1 MTKKS
6 NKKASN
12 FNFIDFIDE
21 NRMPIIVL
29 VIILMFFGF
38 VFWQSNANKINLA
51 GVDKN
56 KIISSTDQSG
66 GIEEH
71 VYAGTSKNS
80 KVTLIEYGDFQCPSC
95 ATVSPKVNALAKKYG
110 EKITFIYRNFP
121 LSIHPNALS
130 AAAAAEAAG
139 LQGKYWEMHDL
150 LYEKQ
155 TEWGSANATERTEFY
170 KKYAKEVGVKDEEK
184 FIEDMKSSNISKKIA
199 FDKALGVDAKITG
212 TPSFFLNGEE
222 IKNDIWG
229 DDEAL
234 AAKIDELLK

>member
-12 FNFIDFIDE
+12 FNFADFIDE

-56 KIISSTDQSG
+56 KIISNTDQSG

-80 KVTLIEYGDFQCPSC
+80 KVTLIQYGDFQCPSC
-95 ATVSPKVNALAKKYG
+95 ATVSPKLNALAKKYG
-110 EKITFIYRNFP
+110 EKITIIYRNFP

-184 FIEDMKSSNISKKIA
+184 FIADMKSSNISKKIA

-222 IKNDIWG
+222 IKNDVWG

-234 AAKIDELLK
+234 AAKIDGLLK

>member
-12 FNFIDFIDE
+12 FNFADFIDE

-56 KIISSTDQSG
+56 KIISNTDQSG

-80 KVTLIEYGDFQCPSC
+80 KVTLIQYGDFQCPSC
-95 ATVSPKVNALAKKYG
+95 ATVSPKLNALAKKYG
-110 EKITFIYRNFP
+110 EKITIIYRNFP

-184 FIEDMKSSNISKKIA
+184 FIADMKSSNISKKIA

-222 IKNDIWG
+222 IKNDVWG
-229 DDEAL
+229 DDEAF
-234 AAKIDELLK
+234 AAKIDGLLK

>member
-12 FNFIDFIDE
+12 FNFADFIDE

-38 VFWQSNANKINLA
+38 VFWQSNTNKINLS

-56 KIISSTDQSG
+56 KIISNTDQSG

-80 KVTLIEYGDFQCPSC
+80 KVTLIQYGDFQCPSC
-95 ATVSPKVNALAKKYG
+95 ATVSPKLNALAKKYG
-110 EKITFIYRNFP
+110 EKITIIYRNFP

-184 FIEDMKSSNISKKIA
+184 FIADMKSSNISKKIA

-234 AAKIDELLK
+234 AAKIDGLLK

>member
-12 FNFIDFIDE
+12 FNFADFIDE

-56 KIISSTDQSG
+56 KIISNTDQSG

-80 KVTLIEYGDFQCPSC
+80 KVTLIQYGDFQCPSC
-95 ATVSPKVNALAKKYG
+95 ATVSPKLNALAKKYG
-110 EKITFIYRNFP
+110 EKITIIYRNFP

-184 FIEDMKSSNISKKIA
+184 FIADMKSSNISKKIA

-234 AAKIDELLK
+234 AAKIDGLLK

>member
-1 MTKKS
+1 MSKFKEFVS
-6 NKKASN
+6 ENK
-12 FNFIDFIDE
+12 
-21 NRMPIIVL
+21 MPIIL
-29 VIILMFFGF
+29 SVIILAFLGF
-38 VFWQSNANKINLA
+38 VFWLSESNKIDLSN
-51 GVDKN
+51 VDTSKV
-56 KIISSTDQSG
+56 IAASSQTGD
-66 GIEEH
+66 IEEH
-71 VYAGTSKNS
+71 VYPSSNKNA
-80 KVTLIEYGDFQCPSC
+80 KVVLIEYGDFQCPACS
-95 ATVSPKVNALAKKYG
+95 TMSPKVKALSEEYG
-110 EKITFIYRNFP
+110 EKITIIYRNFP

>member
-1 MTKKS
+1 MT
-6 NKKASN
+6 KKASN

-110 EKITFIYRNFP
+110 EKITIIYRNFP

-234 AAKIDELLK
+234 AAKIDGLLK

>member
-12 FNFIDFIDE
+12 FNFADFIDE

-56 KIISSTDQSG
+56 KIISNTDQSG

-80 KVTLIEYGDFQCPSC
+80 KVTLIQYGDFQCPSC
-95 ATVSPKVNALAKKYG
+95 ATVSPKLNALAKKYG
-110 EKITFIYRNFP
+110 EKITIIYRNFP
-121 LSIHPNALS
+121 LSGHQNALS

-139 LQGKYWEMHDL
+139 LQGKYLEMHDL

-155 TEWGSANATERTEFY
+155 TEWGSANATERTELY
-170 KKYAKEVGVKDEEK
+170 KQYAKEVGVSDLEK
-184 FIEDMKSSNISKKIA
+184 FISDMKSANVSKKINY
-199 FDKALGVDAKITG
+199 DKALGTAAKITG

-222 IKNDIWG
+222 LTNEVWG

-234 AAKIDELLK
+234 AAKIDGLLK

>member
-1 MTKKS
+1 MSKFKEFVS
-6 NKKASN
+6 ENK
-12 FNFIDFIDE
+12 
-21 NRMPIIVL
+21 MPIIL
-29 VIILMFFGF
+29 SVIILAFLGF
-38 VFWQSNANKINLA
+38 VFWLSESNKIDLSN
-51 GVDKN
+51 VDTSKV
-56 KIISSTDQSG
+56 IAASSQTGD
-66 GIEEH
+66 IEEH
-71 VYAGTSKNS
+71 VYPSSNKNA
-80 KVTLIEYGDFQCPSC
+80 KVVLIEYGDFQCPACS
-95 ATVSPKVNALAKKYG
+95 TMSPKVKALSEEYG
-110 EKITFIYRNFP
+110 DKIAVVFRNFP
-121 LSIHPNALS
+121 LSGRPNSLS

-184 FIEDMKSSNISKKIA
+184 FIADMKSSNISKKIA

>member
-1 MTKKS
+1 MN
-6 NKKASN
+6 NKKTSKMN
-12 FNFIDFIDE
+12 FGDFISD
-21 NRMPIIVL
+21 NKMPITIV
-29 VIILMFFGF
+29 VIILAFFGF
-38 VFWQSNANKINLA
+38 VFWQSESNKINLNNID
-51 GVDKN
+51 VN
-56 KIISSTDQSG
+56 KTILKTEQAG

-71 VYAGTSKNS
+71 NYNKTSKNA
-80 KVTLIEYGDFQCPSC
+80 KVTLIQYGDFQCPSC
-95 ATVSPKVNALAKKYG
+95 ATMNPKMNMLAEKYG
-110 EKITFIYRNFP
+110 EKITIIYRNFP
-121 LSIHPNALS
+121 LSGKPNSLS

-139 LQGKYWEMHDL
+139 FQGKYWEMHDL

-184 FIEDMKSSNISKKIA
+184 FIADMKSSNVSKKIA

-229 DDEAL
+229 DDQAFMS
-234 AAKIDELLK
+234 KIDSILK

>member
-38 VFWQSNANKINLA
+38 VFWQSNTNKINLS
-51 GVDKN
+51 GVEKN
-56 KIISSTDQSG
+56 KIISNTDQSG

-71 VYAGTSKNS
+71 VYPSSNKNA
-80 KVTLIEYGDFQCPSC
+80 KVVLIEYGDFQCPACS
-95 ATVSPKVNALAKKYG
+95 TMSPKLKALSEEYG
-110 EKITFIYRNFP
+110 DKIAVVFRNFP
-121 LSIHPNALS
+121 LSGRPNSLS

-155 TEWGSANATERTEFY
+155 PEWGSANATERTEFY

-184 FIEDMKSSNISKKIA
+184 FIADMKSSDISKKIA

-234 AAKIDELLK
+234 TAKIDELLK

>member
-38 VFWQSNANKINLA
+38 VFWQSNANKINLS
-51 GVDKN
+51 GIEKN
-56 KIISSTDQSG
+56 KIISNTDQSG

-71 VYAGTSKNS
+71 VYPSSNKNA
-80 KVTLIEYGDFQCPSC
+80 KVVLIEYGDFQCPACS
-95 ATVSPKVNALAKKYG
+95 TMSPKVKALSEEYG
-110 EKITFIYRNFP
+110 DKIAVVFRNFP
-121 LSIHPNALS
+121 LSGRPNSLS

-155 TEWGSANATERTEFY
+155 TTWSSANASERTELY
-170 KKYAKEVGVKDEEK
+170 KQYAQEVGVSDLEK
-184 FIEDMKSSNISKKIA
+184 FISDMKSANISKKISY
-199 FDKALGVDAKITG
+199 DKALGTAAKITG
-212 TPSFFLNGEE
+212 TPSLFLNGEE
-222 IKNDIWG
+222 LTNEIWG
-229 DDEAL
+229 DDTKLRE
-234 AAKIDELLK
+234 KIDSLLK

>member
-1 MTKKS
+1 MSKFKEFVS
-6 NKKASN
+6 ENK
-12 FNFIDFIDE
+12 
-21 NRMPIIVL
+21 MPIIL
-29 VIILMFFGF
+29 SVIILAFLGF
-38 VFWQSNANKINLA
+38 VFWLSKNNKIDLSN
-51 GVDKN
+51 VDTSKV
-56 KIISSTDQSG
+56 IAASSQTGD
-66 GIEEH
+66 IEEH
-71 VYAGTSKNS
+71 VYPSSNKNA
-80 KVTLIEYGDFQCPSC
+80 KVVLIEYGDFQCPAC
-95 ATVSPKVNALAKKYG
+95 ATMSPKLKALSEEYG
-110 EKITFIYRNFP
+110 DKIAVVFRNFP
-121 LSIHPNALS
+121 LSGRPNSLS

-184 FIEDMKSSNISKKIA
+184 FIADMKSSNISKKIA

>member
-12 FNFIDFIDE
+12 FNFVDFIDE

-38 VFWQSNANKINLA
+38 VFWQSNANKINLS
-51 GVDKN
+51 GIEKN
-56 KIISSTDQSG
+56 KIISNTDQSG

-80 KVTLIEYGDFQCPSC
+80 KVTLIKYGDFQCPAC
-95 ATVSPKVNALAKKYG
+95 ATISPKSNALAKKYG

-184 FIEDMKSSNISKKIA
+184 FIADMKSSDISKKIA

-234 AAKIDELLK
+234 TAKIDELLK